1 MAFNEDASC
10 QKRWIKG
17 MPSFFR
23 SAFGVFPKRL
33 PCPAARRSIASFV
46 CFAFMIAEFG
56 MTISNDS
63 TIALSNSTE
72 LISMNSTDYIVLKT
86 ALAWL
91 HEGKR
96 MAIATVVQ
104 TWGSSPRPVGSW
116 LAIRED
122 GQVVGSVSGGC
133 VEDDLI
139 RRVQTEILTRNT
151 PELVVYGVSKEEA
164 ARFGLPCGGTLRLL
178 VEPRPEQDILDSI
191 LEKIESHQIILRRVN
206 LGSGKSTLHLGT
218 REDGF
223 SLSES
228 EMQTSYGP
236 RWRMFVIGAGQLSL
250 YVANF
255 ALAADFDVV
264 VIDPREEY
272 TEGLSQEGIQFI
284 KGMPDDVMQ
293 ELGIDSHTAIVALTH
308 DPKIDDLALIDAL
321 QSKAFYIGTLGSYT
335 NTIKRKER
343 LREINLSTEQLDRL
357 HGPVGLSIGALTPP
371 EIAVSVMAE
380 VIAVKYGKQT

>member
-1 MAFNEDASC
+1 
-10 QKRWIKG
+10 
-17 MPSFFR
+17 
-23 SAFGVFPKRL
+23 
-33 PCPAARRSIASFV
+33 
-46 CFAFMIAEFG
+46 
-56 MTISNDS
+56 
-63 TIALSNSTE
+63 
-72 LISMNSTDYIVLKT
+72 MNSTDYIVLKT
-86 ALAWL
+86 ALSWL
-91 HEGKR
+91 REGKR
-96 MAIATVVQ
+96 IAIATVVQ
-104 TWGSSPRPVGSW
+104 TWGSSPRPIGSW

-151 PELVVYGVSKEEA
+151 PELVIYGVSKEEA

-178 VEPRPEQDILDSI
+178 VEPSPEQAVLEEIL
-191 LEKIESHQIILRRVN
+191 KGIESHQIILRRVD
-206 LGSGKSTLHLGT
+206 LGSGKSTLYPGS

-223 SLSES
+223 SFGES

-255 ALAADFDVV
+255 ALASDFDVI

-272 TEGLSQEGIQFI
+272 TEGLHQDGIQFI

-321 QSKAFYIGTLGSYT
+321 QSNAFYVGALGSYT
-335 NTIKRKER
+335 NTLKRKER
-343 LREINLSTEQLDRL
+343 LREFNISTEQLDRL
-357 HGPVGLSIGALTPP
+357 HGPVGLEIGALTPP

-380 VIAVKYGKQT
+380 VIAVKHGKRA